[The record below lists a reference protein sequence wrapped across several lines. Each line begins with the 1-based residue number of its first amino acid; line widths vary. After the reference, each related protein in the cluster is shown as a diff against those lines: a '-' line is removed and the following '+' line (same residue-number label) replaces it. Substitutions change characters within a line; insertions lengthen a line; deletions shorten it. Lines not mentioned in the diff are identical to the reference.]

1 MRRTLIPASQRNNES
16 LLKRLRVR
24 QGVISL
30 INDSIN
36 DPEMRT
42 ADETIV
48 AVLHVLNSEV
58 MGCDDRSM
66 RIHQVGL
73 HEMIRE
79 RGGLDRLGV
88 GGQLAGIL
96 TITNYL
102 IGAVREMQPHPDY
115 VSFASKQDTSI
126 PSDTSR
132 LPESPI
138 YCRPQGFQKIAEV
151 LSSRDE
157 TYELLDTLRRLTN
170 RFYLEKVFA
179 ALPAWEKDFTDM
191 SERYTYE
198 AIRLAALIY
207 AYALLHKI
215 PFSKAAA
222 EVRNSKSFYL
232 PDSGIT
238 PMPILIN
245 KALMRTDTSH
255 CWDHLAGVLF
265 WVVLVACAAVNPGP
279 LANEERDGEDEDA
292 RKWLSA
298 IAVRCCIVLSFE
310 HGHAV
315 METLKRIVAIEAVL
329 GRSSSDSANHND
341 DETATETMKNLL
353 RKEKDA
359 DPTAFGPQRP
369 PPVQRGFADFAQE
382 LMNI

>member
-1 MRRTLIPASQRNNES
+1 
-16 LLKRLRVR
+16 
-24 QGVISL
+24 
-30 INDSIN
+30 
-36 DPEMRT
+36 
-42 ADETIV
+42 
-48 AVLHVLNSEV
+48 
-58 MGCDDRSM
+58 
-66 RIHQVGL
+66 
-73 HEMIRE
+73 
-79 RGGLDRLGV
+79 
-88 GGQLAGIL
+88 
-96 TITNYL
+96 
-102 IGAVREMQPHPDY
+102 
-115 VSFASKQDTSI
+115 
-126 PSDTSR
+126 
-132 LPESPI
+132 
-138 YCRPQGFQKIAEV
+138 
-151 LSSRDE
+151 
-157 TYELLDTLRRLTN
+157 
-170 RFYLEKVFA
+170 
-179 ALPAWEKDFTDM
+179 M